1 MFMWTK
7 YRVKSRG
14 SIYILYCL
22 FFPDFLLSHFSS
34 LLPFLTFFPLLPTPP
49 PMKKKKKNKQTRDS
63 FSPFPTSAKGFHKA
77 YFLPISCFPS
87 LEQCNLSSGSKNLI
101 TLKDPRSH
109 SVPVYTIKMISW
121 SNIEHFL
128 KQFYVLFLRWHSQYY
143 LYCPPFFSL

>member
-14 SIYILYCL
+14 SKNILYCL
-22 FFPDFLLSHFSS
+22 FSPDFFLSHFSF
-34 LLPFLTFFPLLPTPP
+34 LLPFLTFFLYFLPHLQR
-49 PMKKKKKNKQTRDS
+49 KKKKKTRES

-77 YFLPISCFPS
+77 YFLPISCLPS